1 MERSRPL
8 KFFLPVLGFILLG
21 AAGLSLYLFGFYEA
35 TRRSLLLAALFS
47 LLIAGFVYQ
56 AGKEGR
62 ELFKVKRISSSLGWK
77 NIQEFTAVLG
87 SALATFFLVRNF
99 GMGAVLASS
108 FVGIAGAFVLPSF
121 AVPIFCGSFVGMA
134 SPAAYETYLC
144 MVIAGSVAGVVFALG
159 KGVFDG
165 FGGKLGTTAFI
176 GCLATSLLRG
186 IPLHASPI
194 PSWDVGLLILL
205 YALLGAVLA
214 YVFSIRLGKG
224 PVLGSAF
231 VGLAAALLLPPIYG
245 AELGKSLAVV
255 AFCSS
260 FVGMSSAARLE
271 NEGIVAMAGLACG
284 LAYMY
289 ASPWL
294 GGAGGKLGTLA
305 LASSIAVSGLVRFYR
320 SVGRRFPA
328 TGRNPS

>member
-1 MERSRPL
+1 MERSSHI
-8 KFFLPVLGFILLG
+8 KSFLPVLGYILLC

-35 TRRSLLLAALFS
+35 TRDSIILALVFS
-47 LLIAGFVYQ
+47 LLIAGFIYQ
-56 AGKEGR
+56 SGREGR
-62 ELFKVKRISSSLGWK
+62 DLFKVKRIVLTLGMKSLT
-77 NIQEFTAVLG
+77 EFAAVLG
-87 SALATFFLVRNF
+87 AALLTFFLVRNL

-108 FVGIAGAFVLPSF
+108 FVGLLGALALPTL

-134 SPAAYETYLC
+134 SPAAYESYLC
-144 MVIAGSVAGVVFALG
+144 MVIAGSVAGLVFALG

-165 FGGKLGTTAFI
+165 FGGKLGTMAFI

-186 IPLHASPI
+186 IPLQASPI

-205 YALLGAVLA
+205 YAMLGAVFA
-214 YVFSIRLGKG
+214 YALSIRLGKG